1 MISLLSGILVDVES
15 HPASVKCRTYVTAKA
30 IAERLPVFLGVR
42 KTRMATLGF
51 ILFQQWKSGAI
62 VPSKT
67 ALRRSF
73 FEVFHDERIALENEM
88 PRTFG
93 AAVTGRRSAVGF
105 WNNRAAHRD
114 TITFCQL
121 IGRIGDR
128 AGIIQKPTPINVE
141 SD

>member
-1 MISLLSGILVDVES
+1 MISLLSGILVDFRKPS
-15 HPASVKCRTYVTAKA
+15 HMQDLCYRQSNSEASPSPFV
-30 IAERLPVFLGVR
+30 LGVR

-62 VPSKT
+62 VPCKT

-88 PRTFG
+88 PRTLG

-114 TITFCQL
+114 TIDLFASLLC
-121 IGRIGDR
+121 RIGDR
-128 AGIIQKPTPINVE
+128 AGVILEAHT
-141 SD
+141 D